1 MNMLTIN
8 IQSLKEEKNAHT
20 HHNKM
25 EERKKNTKKKK
36 TEKRKK
42 KHNQNRRMQTN
53 AKMNHQTET
62 TIWEP
67 YIVLHWKNI
76 SMFAVA
82 VHFKTWMLALIH
94 NSHVHFDRCS

>member
-25 EERKKNTKKKK
+25 EERKKNTKKKNG
-36 TEKRKK
+36 EEEK

-62 TIWEP
+62 TI
-67 YIVLHWKNI
+67 
-76 SMFAVA
+76 
-82 VHFKTWMLALIH
+82 
-94 NSHVHFDRCS
+94 